1 MSFLKFAEAQFER
14 VEDFDTIETKIN
26 SLSDSSKK
34 AIAQFKTTV
43 AKVKKNLTISHD
55 FMYIRTRAIGS
66 LEHWGPNQNGD
77 GFPIKELQASYH
89 TFVGKGNFIDHKSD
103 DITKIRGLVVDA
115 YMNDEDG
122 CVECLIAVDKKSHP
136 QLVRDIDTGVVNSVS
151 MGTRVG
157 WSTCSVCGN
166 VARTEPEY
174 CDHIR
179 GYKGMKISHYTNNAE
194 HSFGK
199 WPIHE
204 VNHDLEFIELSWVAV
219 PAFREAN
226 VLEKIASLKKAVD
239 ETSTTTVQQLSDS
252 VVPQNLLQMHDAA
265 QCKNEEC
272 ATDIRAKKSN
282 KNVKVAAGMLRIK
295 VDITQLTF
303 RKTWKDFKATGNVTI
318 NEKEYEWSAFSS
330 DKQVWHLNLEDA
342 ASDQLSANGIV
353 SIQNA
358 VSELLSKNIDTT
370 ELIVSSDNNK
380 IKTAY
385 INSQNEDSNMNE
397 AYINDRY
404 KDGKEPKKPMYDE
417 TKLEISGTDGKSSRD
432 LEEEAYKGAAKDGPA
447 GPLGKRL
454 PKEDQTLNS
463 NEKKYKEEISRAYA
477 KYLLD
482 KRG

>member
-1 MSFLKFAEAQFER
+1 
-14 VEDFDTIETKIN
+14 
-26 SLSDSSKK
+26 
-34 AIAQFKTTV
+34 
-43 AKVKKNLTISHD
+43 
-55 FMYIRTRAIGS
+55 
-66 LEHWGPNQNGD
+66 
-77 GFPIKELQASYH
+77 
-89 TFVGKGNFIDHKSD
+89 
-103 DITKIRGLVVDA
+103 
-115 YMNDEDG
+115 MNDEDG

-136 QLVRDIDTGVVNSVS
+136 QLVRDIDTGVINSVS

-239 ETSTTTVQQLSDS
+239 ENSSEEAKKLADAVI
-252 VVPQNLLQMHDAA
+252 PQNLLQIHEAA
-265 QCKNEEC
+265 QCKDTEC

-282 KNVKVAAGMLRIK
+282 NVKVATGMLRIK
-295 VDITQLTF
+295 IDITQLTF

-330 DKQVWHLNLEDA
+330 DKQTWHLNLEDA
-342 ASDQLSANGIV
+342 ASDQISANGIT
-353 SIQNA
+353 SIQSA

-370 ELIVSSDNNK
+370 ELIVSSNK
-380 IKTAY
+380 GTIKTAFSAYVNVKTAY
-385 INSQNEDSNMNE
+385 INNQVEDPQMG
-397 AYINDRY
+397 AYINDKL
-404 KDGKEPKKPMYDE
+404 KDGKTSDKPLYDP
-417 TKLEISGTDGKSSRD
+417 TKLGNVGDTGKTSRD
-432 LEEEAYKGAAKDGPA
+432 LEEEAYKGAAKEGPA
-447 GPLGKRL
+447 GALGKRL
-454 PKEDQTLNS
+454 PKEDQTLQS
-463 NEKKYKEEISRAYA
+463 EEKKYKEELSRAYA
-477 KYLLD
+477 DYLMK